1 MFGLDRMPN
10 GQVRIRLRCHE
21 AGACVAFSVTV
32 DRSGAAAAK
41 VQEISTAAVARER
54 QPMQQ
59 IAVAVRPSA
68 LPGLPEP
75 SLIPAT
81 AVTNGVPVLPSA
93 SVAQVAQLAP
103 ASVRVGA
110 KLTLLMEEGHMHIH
124 LPVIAIDNSTAGN
137 EIRVTTP
144 DHKQMFRAV
153 VVDAATVR
161 GIVQ

>member
-1 MFGLDRMPN
+1 MPRKPARFDTAQDRRKRRMKTAARRAVASTLMLGAGSACMSAQSRLAPRYPLNAEAIVRALHADGLEVQANQLHMPMPVSSAVESPSLEMFGLDRMPN

-68 LPGLPEP
+68 LP
-75 SLIPAT
+75 
-81 AVTNGVPVLPSA
+81 
-93 SVAQVAQLAP
+93 
-103 ASVRVGA
+103 
-110 KLTLLMEEGHMHIH
+110 
-124 LPVIAIDNSTAGN
+124 
-137 EIRVTTP
+137 
-144 DHKQMFRAV
+144 
-153 VVDAATVR
+153 
-161 GIVQ
+161 